1 MVMQPLI
8 KLIKPTV
15 SEAILFLTVGA
26 SLLFVSNYKRFWDF
40 LSNGVSIND
49 VTDQTENIA
58 LGLQNSLLNVEA
70 HIDPRFADFTV
81 WMIIGAVSIMTVLF
95 LQHLLED
102 TTEEIEYTHKIRN
115 ESYKVR
121 EWTSYLS
128 KATLRLA
135 GVFLLIFILRIYL
148 GAVFSELSDA
158 FFISLAKPASIM
170 SWVTIAITIVFSAI
184 GLYAMAI
191 CLRLITLRIRVF
203 G

>member
-8 KLIKPTV
+8 KLIKPTF
-15 SEAILFLTVGA
+15 SEVLLFLAVGT
-26 SLLFVSNYKRFWDF
+26 SLLFLSNYQRFWEF

-49 VTDQTENIA
+49 VTDQTDNIA
-58 LGLQNSLLNVEA
+58 TVLQNAFLNFES

-81 WMIIGAVSIMTVLF
+81 WMIIGVISITTVLF

-102 TTEEIEYTHKIRN
+102 TTEEIEYTHKITN
-115 ESYKVR
+115 ETYKVR

-128 KATLRLA
+128 KAALRLA
-135 GVFLLIFILRIYL
+135 GVFLLIFFLRLYV
-148 GAVFSELSDA
+148 GAMFSELSDA

-170 SWVTIAITIVFSAI
+170 SWVTIVTTIVFSAI

>member
-1 MVMQPLI
+1 MVMQPII

-15 SEAILFLTVGA
+15 SEALLFLTVGA
-26 SLLFVSNYKRFWDF
+26 SLLFISNYKRFWDF

-49 VTDQTENIA
+49 VTEQTDNFA
-58 LGLQNSLLNVEA
+58 TALQNSFLNFES

-81 WMIIGAVSIMTVLF
+81 WMIIGAISITTVLF

-102 TTEEIEYTHKIRN
+102 TTEEIEYTHNITN
-115 ESYKVR
+115 EKYKVR

-128 KATLRLA
+128 KAALRVSGL
-135 GVFLLIFILRIYL
+135 FLLIFILRIYV

-158 FFISLAKPASIM
+158 FFISLANPASIM
-170 SWVTIAITIVFSAI
+170 SWLTIVITIVFSTI

>member
-15 SEAILFLTVGA
+15 SEALLFLTVGV
-26 SLLFVSNYKRFWDF
+26 SLLFLSNYRRFWDF

-49 VTDQTENIA
+49 VTEQTDNIA
-58 LGLQNSLLNVEA
+58 TALQNSLLNLES
-70 HIDPRFADFTV
+70 HIDPRFADFTI
-81 WMIIGAVSIMTVLF
+81 WMIIGAISITTVLF

-102 TTEEIEYTHKIRN
+102 TTQEIEYTHKIRN

-121 EWTSYLS
+121 EWTSYVS
-128 KATLRLA
+128 KAALRLA
-135 GVFLLIFILRIYL
+135 GLFLLMLILRVYV
-148 GAVFSELSDA
+148 GAMFSELSDA

-170 SWVTIAITIVFSAI
+170 SWVTIVITIAFTAI